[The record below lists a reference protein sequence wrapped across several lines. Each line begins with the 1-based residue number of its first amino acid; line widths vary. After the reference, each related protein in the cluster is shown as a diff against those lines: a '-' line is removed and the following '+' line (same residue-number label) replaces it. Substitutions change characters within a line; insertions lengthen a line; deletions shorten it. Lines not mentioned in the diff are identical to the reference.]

1 MGSDV
6 RIHSDTNSTSINHMR
21 LEVPDQNSCGS
32 PSENFNQNTN
42 SNSPNFSQ
50 KSSEISFKINHDN
63 EFLDK
68 KSMKSNK
75 SNKIDANEDAFDHA
89 YNFNERQTSFS
100 ESTGNYR
107 SADES
112 NHYRSK
118 NVSRKNTKI
127 GNESFDSFS
136 EGEGQFED
144 CVG

>member
-68 KSMKSNK
+68 RSMKSNR
-75 SNKIDANEDAFDHA
+75 SNKNDNIFDNNDNAFDHA
-89 YNFNERQTSFS
+89 YNFNERQTS
-100 ESTGNYR
+100 
-107 SADES
+107 
-112 NHYRSK
+112 
-118 NVSRKNTKI
+118 
-127 GNESFDSFS
+127 
-136 EGEGQFED
+136 
-144 CVG
+144 